1 MTVDQEP
8 VVVLGAG
15 LAGLSASFHLGHRAV
30 IFEAGHHY
38 GGHAHSVRREGF
50 TWDEGPHISFTTDDY
65 VQELFL
71 ESTGGRIERFPVQA
85 TNWFRG
91 SWVDHPAQ
99 TSLHQVPEPL
109 RSRCVE
115 DMVAALSVPE
125 GPKPDDYGT
134 WLRQTYGA
142 TFAATFPAAYTRKY
156 WTTDPENLDTDWI
169 GPRMYRPTVEEV
181 VAGAAASLGR
191 STYYIQAARYPSHG
205 GFVSFT
211 DGFARGARI
220 AYGKR
225 LVHADLG
232 RRRLGFADGS
242 AAEYDTLISTIPVT
256 TLVGCAEDVPDPVR
270 EAAALL
276 RCSELLLVEVCAD
289 HPATREERWIYVY
302 DEDKLSTRINF
313 TEGLSPHN
321 APAGTCGIQVEV
333 YGSAYRALPDP
344 GDTKRRVLGELL
356 EMGLLESPRSVTR
369 ADVRHIR
376 AGNVIFD
383 RNRARALAEVE
394 RFLDDVG
401 VLRAGRY
408 AEWKYLWTDGCVL
421 SGRRVAEAARS
432 SV

>member
-1 MTVDQEP
+1 MSGGGDG

-15 LAGLSASFHLGHRAV
+15 LAGLSSSFHLEHDAV
-30 IFEAGHHY
+30 IYEATDHY
-38 GGHAHSVRREGF
+38 GGHASTEERGSF
-50 TWDEGPHISFTTDDY
+50 TWDEGPHISFTTDEY
-65 VQELFL
+65 VRELFL
-71 ESTGGRIERFPVQA
+71 ESTGGEIEEFPVQA

-125 GPKPDDYGT
+125 AEKPADYGT
-134 WLRQTYGA
+134 WLRRTYGE
-142 TFAATFPAAYTRKY
+142 TFAENFPAAYTRKY
-156 WTTDPENLDTDWI
+156 WTTDPSNLGTDWI
-169 GPRMYRPTVEEV
+169 GPRMYRPTIEEV
-181 VAGAAASLGR
+181 VAGAKGSLGR

-205 GFVSFT
+205 GFGSFT

-220 AYGKR
+220 DYGKR
-225 LVHADLG
+225 LERAHLG
-232 RRRLGFADGS
+232 RRELGFADGS
-242 AAEYDTLISTIPVT
+242 QVEFGTLISTIPIT
-256 TLVGCAEDVPDPVR
+256 TLVACAEDAPDAVR
-270 EAAALL
+270 DAAALL

-289 HPATREERWIYVY
+289 HPALREERWMYVY

-313 TEGLSPHN
+313 TEGLSPNN
-321 APAGTCGIQVEV
+321 APAGTTGIQVEV
-333 YGSAYRALPDP
+333 YGSEYRALPDP
-344 GDTKRRVLGELL
+344 ADTRRRVVEELI
-356 EMGLLESPRSVTR
+356 EMGLVASPGSITR

-383 RNRARALAEVE
+383 LNRAAALREVE
-394 RFLDDVG
+394 RWLDQVG

-408 AEWKYLWTDGCVL
+408 SEWKYLWTDGCVL

-432 SV
+432 RV